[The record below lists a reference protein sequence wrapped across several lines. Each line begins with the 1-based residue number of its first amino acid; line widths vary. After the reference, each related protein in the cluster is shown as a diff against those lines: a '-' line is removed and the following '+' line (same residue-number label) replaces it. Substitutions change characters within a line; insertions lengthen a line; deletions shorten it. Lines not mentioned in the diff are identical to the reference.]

1 MPLVIFVYITEKT
14 NRSSLFYQNIS
25 LQSSTQMLESKS
37 SPQKIKIF
45 IEKFFTN
52 EKTKLGFRYSTEG
65 KENLIF
71 FLP

>member
-1 MPLVIFVYITEKT
+1 
-14 NRSSLFYQNIS
+14 
-25 LQSSTQMLESKS
+25 MLESKS